1 MTLKSLVEKLQQL
14 KRELPDK
21 RNGIREYYAAREFN
35 SGIDIAIKE
44 IKKAFG
50 LK

>member
-21 RNGIREYYAAREFN
+21 RNGIREYYAFN